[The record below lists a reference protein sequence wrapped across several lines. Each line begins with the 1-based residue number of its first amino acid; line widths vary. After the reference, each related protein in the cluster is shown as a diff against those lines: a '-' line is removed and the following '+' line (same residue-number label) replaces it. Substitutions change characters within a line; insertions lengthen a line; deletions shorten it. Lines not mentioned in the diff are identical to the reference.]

1 MDIKRLWR
9 VFMGRFVSVFFI
21 TIMAT
26 VVLFFI
32 LAGLVGSI
40 FVEIEVAIGAILIV
54 LASLIITQLF
64 FIMDLLQRKI
74 R

>member
-1 MDIKRLWR
+1 
-9 VFMGRFVSVFFI
+9 MGRFVSVFFI

-32 LAGLVGSI
+32 LAGLVGNI

>member
-1 MDIKRLWR
+1 MLRHQEK
-9 VFMGRFVSVFFI
+9 
-21 TIMAT
+21 
-26 VVLFFI
+26 VLFFI
-32 LAGLVGSI
+32 LAGLVGNI
-40 FVEIEVAIGAILIV
+40 FVEIEVVIGAILIV

>member
-1 MDIKRLWR
+1 
-9 VFMGRFVSVFFI
+9 MGRFVSVFFI

-32 LAGLVGSI
+32 LAGLVGNI
-40 FVEIEVAIGAILIV
+40 FVEIEVAIGTILIV

>member
-1 MDIKRLWR
+1 
-9 VFMGRFVSVFFI
+9 MGRFVSVFFI

-32 LAGLVGSI
+32 LVGLVGNI

-54 LASLIITQLF
+54 LVSLIITQLF

>member
-1 MDIKRLWR
+1 
-9 VFMGRFVSVFFI
+9 MGRFVSVFFI

-32 LAGLVGSI
+32 LAGLVGNI

-74 R
+74 Q

>member
-1 MDIKRLWR
+1 
-9 VFMGRFVSVFFI
+9 MGRFVSVFFI

-32 LAGLVGSI
+32 LGGLVGNI
-40 FVEIEVAIGAILIV
+40 FVEIEVVIGAILIV